1 MSRTVVITGAGRG
14 IGHATALLFA
24 QQGDTVVAASRTAGE
39 LDALVGLIGEM
50 GGSAYAVP
58 CNVSDAAAV
67 EDLMHTA
74 AAISGQIDVLVCTAG
89 VARIAP
95 FEKLT
100 VADWQISID
109 TMLTGTFL
117 CCKYASPWL
126 REGGLIVAL
135 SSIAGKSG
143 FPHWSAYSAAK
154 FGLMGFTQA
163 IREELRPR
171 GVRVTSVISAA
182 VDTPL
187 WDDVPG
193 DWNRANM
200 LYPGEV
206 AQSIIHVANT
216 PPHIQMDELTIGHV
230 IGKL

>member
-24 QQGDTVVAASRTAGE
+24 QQGDTVVAASRTAAQLE
-39 LDALVGLIGEM
+39 ALVGLIGDM
-50 GGSAYAVP
+50 GGAAYAVP
-58 CNVSDAAAV
+58 CNVADEAGVEQLMQMAAS
-67 EDLMHTA
+67 L
-74 AAISGQIDVLVCTAG
+74 SGQIDILVCTAG

-95 FEKLT
+95 FEQLSL
-100 VADWQISID
+100 ADWRVSID

-117 CCKYASPWL
+117 CCKYASPWIP
-126 REGGLIVAL
+126 EGGLIVAL

-154 FGLMGFTQA
+154 FGLLGFTQA

-230 IGKL
+230 VGKL

>member
-24 QQGDTVVAASRTAGE
+24 QQGDTVVAASRTAAE

-50 GGSAYAVP
+50 GGAAYAVP
-58 CNVSDAAAV
+58 CNVSDEAAV
-67 EDLMHTA
+67 EELMHTA

-100 VADWQISID
+100 LADWRLSID

-117 CCKYASPWL
+117 CCKHASPWL

-230 IGKL
+230 VGKL